1 MKKVLRIVVDVLAW
15 VLLILAMLITLLVFT
30 SSKNNG
36 VSNIF
41 GMMFMSV
48 QSDSMSPTFK
58 EGDMIVVKKV
68 DDLYTLEEGD
78 VITFYTIVD
87 GSRII
92 NTHRIVKINQAEN
105 SRSFVTRGDNN
116 PVDDTLPA
124 YASDILGKW
133 TGTRLPKMGKF
144 LDFLKTKT
152 GFFICVIIPIALFFI
167 FELYKFIT
175 ALIDARKP
183 KISDEDEEEIK
194 RKAVEE
200 YLAKEAAKK
209 AAEAEA
215 AEAGGAVAVAEKAVE
230 NAAENVVEKTAE
242 AAAENAEKAADT
254 VSDAAAKTEEAVETK
269 AEEAEQ
275 AAEKAAD
282 AVENNEK

>member
-1 MKKVLRIVVDVLAW
+1 MKKVLRIVLDVLAW
-15 VLLILAMLITLLVFT
+15 ILLIFAMLITLLVFT

-58 EGDMIVVKKV
+58 EGDMILVKKV

-133 TGTRLPKMGKF
+133 TGARLPKMGKF

-175 ALIDARKP
+175 ALIEARKP

-209 AAEAEA
+209 AAEE
-215 AEAGGAVAVAEKAVE
+215 EAVA
-230 NAAENVVEKTAE
+230 
-242 AAAENAEKAADT
+242 AAAENATAAAG
-254 VSDAAAKTEEAVETK
+254 DAAETVKEAATDAAEK
-269 AEEAEQ
+269 AEEATADTVAQAEAVEEKVEQ
-275 AAEKAAD
+275 AAETVAD
-282 AVENNEK
+282 AEDDNK

>member
-15 VLLILAMLITLLVFT
+15 ILLIFAMLITLLVFT

-41 GMMFMSV
+41 GLMFMSV

-58 EGDMIVVKKV
+58 EGDMILVKKV
-68 DDLYTLEEGD
+68 DDLYTLKEGD

-133 TGTRLPKMGKF
+133 TEVRLPKMGKF

-167 FELYKFIT
+167 FELYKFIS
-175 ALIDARKP
+175 ALIEAKKP

-209 AAEAEA
+209 AAEAE
-215 AEAGGAVAVAEKAVE
+215 
-230 NAAENVVEKTAE
+230 TAE
-242 AAAENAEKAADT
+242 AAGGAEAAAGAVAENASDEVVKAAEEVSDT
-254 VSDAAAKTEEAVETK
+254 VAKAEEAVENK
-269 AEEAEQ
+269 AEEAV
-275 AAEKAAD
+275 EKAAD

>member
-15 VLLILAMLITLLVFT
+15 ILLIFAMLITLLVFT

-41 GMMFMSV
+41 GLMFMSV

-58 EGDMIVVKKV
+58 EGDMILVKKV
-68 DDLYTLEEGD
+68 DDLYTLKEGD

-133 TGTRLPKMGKF
+133 TGTRLPKMGSF

-167 FELYKFIT
+167 FELYKFIS
-175 ALIDARKP
+175 ALIEAKKP

-209 AAEAEA
+209 AAEAE
-215 AEAGGAVAVAEKAVE
+215 
-230 NAAENVVEKTAE
+230 TAE
-242 AAAENAEKAADT
+242 AAGGAEAAAGAVAENASDEVVKAAEEVSDT
-254 VSDAAAKTEEAVETK
+254 VAKAEEAVENK
-269 AEEAEQ
+269 AEEAV
-275 AAEKAAD
+275 EKAAD

>member
-15 VLLILAMLITLLVFT
+15 ILLIFAMLITLLVFT

-41 GMMFMSV
+41 GLMFMSV

-58 EGDMIVVKKV
+58 EGDMILVKKV
-68 DDLYTLEEGD
+68 DDLYTLKEGD

-133 TGTRLPKMGKF
+133 TGTRLPKMGSF

-167 FELYKFIT
+167 FELYKFIS
-175 ALIDARKP
+175 ALIEAKKP

-209 AAEAEA
+209 AAEAE
-215 AEAGGAVAVAEKAVE
+215 
-230 NAAENVVEKTAE
+230 TAE
-242 AAAENAEKAADT
+242 AAGGAEAAAGAVAENASDEVVKAAEEASDT
-254 VSDAAAKTEEAVETK
+254 VAKAEEAVENK
-269 AEEAEQ
+269 AEEAV
-275 AAEKAAD
+275 EKAAD
-282 AVENNEK
+282 AAEDNEK